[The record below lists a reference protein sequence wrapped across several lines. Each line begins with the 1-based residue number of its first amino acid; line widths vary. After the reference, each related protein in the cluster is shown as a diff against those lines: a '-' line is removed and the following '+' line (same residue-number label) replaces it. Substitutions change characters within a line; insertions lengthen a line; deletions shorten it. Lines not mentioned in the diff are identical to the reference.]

1 MSSTI
6 SNTLEEEWELGRR
19 KKKKKKVVKFVQIF
33 IAVLQT
39 YIIHLKIK

>member
-6 SNTLEEEWELGRR
+6 SNTLEEEWEWVD
-19 KKKKKKVVKFVQIF
+19 KKNIVQIF

-39 YIIHLKIK
+39 YITDLKI

>member
-6 SNTLEEEWELGRR
+6 SNTLEEEWESGRQ
-19 KKKKKKVVKFVQIF
+19 KKKKVVKFVQIF

>member
-6 SNTLEEEWELGRR
+6 SNTLEEEWEWAD
-19 KKKKKKVVKFVQIF
+19 KKKVVKFVQIF

-39 YIIHLKIK
+39 YITDLKI